1 MKKIFLFF
9 TWLFLLILHTSII
22 AQTPPAT
29 FDLRNVGGV
38 NYVTSVKSQQ
48 GGTCWTHGTM
58 AAIEGNLLMTGA
70 WANNGETGE
79 PNLAEYH
86 LDWWNGFNTYNNDD
100 DPGGVGLTVHEGGD
114 YRVASAYLSRC
125 EGAVRDIDGQ
135 SYNNP
140 PSRSDTSWHY
150 YYPRDIYWLNDNQDL
165 SNINT
170 LKQMIMTYGVM
181 GTCMCYDGSFMQNY
195 IHYQPPSS
203 PLDPNHSVA
212 IVGWDDNKVTQAPL
226 PGAWIVKNS
235 WGSGWGFS
243 GYFWISYYDKH
254 CGHHPEMG
262 AVTFKDVEP
271 QQYDHIYYHDYHGWR
286 ATKTDCNEGFNSFTT
301 GSNEYLKSVSFF
313 TAADSVDYTIKI
325 YDTFQ
330 GGQLQDELLSQ
341 TGYEQF
347 TGFHTIDLSTPIYLE
362 AGNDFFVYLNLSKG
376 GQPFDRTSEVPVLLV
391 TDAYLTIVESSSNP
405 NESFY
410 WDGSQW
416 QDMYYYADPPW
427 PAGSANLCIKALTTA
442 QTTFSLSVSITD
454 GWNMVSVPGINPD
467 GMGVG
472 IWWLNHTGNVWGFDG
487 VQYVEKTITVPGE
500 GYWMKN
506 VGAETYNYPAI
517 QIVPHAPI
525 PVTLGWNMIGGYE
538 TSLSITA
545 LKAANPQ
552 ITGTVWGFNG
562 VQYVA
567 ATNLVPGYSYWVKV
581 TSAGDITIPD
591 ALSKGDGK
599 VVELFKED
607 WRRIVVTDAAG
618 ISTTLYAVKGEVDL
632 DQYELPPMPPSGAFD
647 IRYSSGRIAEDINS
661 TVKTIDMIG
670 VTYPLTVR
678 VEGRDIRLQDETGK
692 IVNVNLKSGEDIVIN
707 DATIQK
713 LMVSGEQI
721 PDKYS
726 LEQNYP
732 NPFNPSTI
740 IEFSLPENVGSV
752 KLSIYNVLGE
762 KVAELVNT
770 ALLAGKYSYQ
780 WNAGNVSTGMY
791 IYELRTDKFVAI
803 KKMLLIK

>member
-150 YYPRDIYWLNDNQDL
+150 YYPRDIYWLNAYEDL

-341 TGYEQF
+341 SGYEQF
-347 TGFHTIDLSTPIYLE
+347 TGFHTIDLSNIIFLQE
-362 AGNDFFVYLNLSKG
+362 GNDFYVYLNLSRG
-376 GQPFDRTSEVPVLLV
+376 GQPFDRTSEVPVLLIGSS
-391 TDAYLTIVESSSNP
+391 YLTIVNSTSNP
-405 NESFY
+405 NESFF
-410 WDGSQW
+410 WDGAQW

-427 PAGSANLCIKALTTA
+427 PANTANLCIKALTMDENNIPVELTSFTA
-442 QTTFSLSVSITD
+442 VNRGTNILLEWVTATETNNQQFEIYRRTTENEKVGEWMLIGHLEGKGTTTEPTYYSYEDDIT
-454 GWNMVSVPGINPD
+454 GINANALEYRLKQMDYNGNYTYSEIISVNSLAPD
-467 GMGVG
+467 GFV
-472 IWWLNHTGNVWGFDG
+472 
-487 VQYVEKTITVPGE
+487 
-500 GYWMKN
+500 
-506 VGAETYNYPAI
+506 
-517 QIVPHAPI
+517 
-525 PVTLGWNMIGGYE
+525 
-538 TSLSITA
+538 
-545 LKAANPQ
+545 
-552 ITGTVWGFNG
+552 
-562 VQYVA
+562 
-567 ATNLVPGYSYWVKV
+567 
-581 TSAGDITIPD
+581 
-591 ALSKGDGK
+591 
-599 VVELFKED
+599 
-607 WRRIVVTDAAG
+607 
-618 ISTTLYAVKGEVDL
+618 
-632 DQYELPPMPPSGAFD
+632 
-647 IRYSSGRIAEDINS
+647 
-661 TVKTIDMIG
+661 
-670 VTYPLTVR
+670 
-678 VEGRDIRLQDETGK
+678 
-692 IVNVNLKSGEDIVIN
+692 
-707 DATIQK
+707 
-713 LMVSGEQI
+713 
-721 PDKYS
+721 

-732 NPFNPSTI
+732 NPFNPSTRI
-740 IEFSLPENVGSV
+740 KYALATKQLVSLKVYD
-752 KLSIYNVLGE
+752 ILGNE
-762 KVAELVNT
+762 IAKLVNEEKP
-770 ALLAGKYSYQ
+770 AGTYEVEF
-780 WNAGNVSTGMY
+780 NANHMSAGVYYYT
-791 IYELRTDKFVAI
+791 IVTDNFVQT
-803 KKMLLIK
+803 KKMILLK